1 MVAPAILLSRVA
13 RQLAVLM
20 GLPEVLTGAVGQQ
33 PLTLAAVLVI
43 AMSNSPFGLHPTAT
57 EVGLLGGQPNLI
69 MLLKPQDP
77 ARS

>member
-1 MVAPAILLSRVA
+1 LSRVA
-13 RQLAVLM
+13 QQLAVLT

-57 EVGLLGGQPNLI
+57 EV
-69 MLLKPQDP
+69 
-77 ARS
+77 